1 MAGLTPPAILCCGEA
16 VMDFVPS
23 PLADGEQGFRP
34 VPGGAAVNTA
44 VALSRLGVASGFVG
58 ALSTDPMG
66 KRLSAWLA
74 AEGVDTRHAVE
85 LDAPSTIALAHP
97 LPDGNRFDL
106 YDEGSAGRSLTSDRI
121 PALPGTTKALVF
133 GGISLIHAPSADVF
147 EGLARRAKGTQIWL
161 DLNIRPG
168 LVTAPDEYR
177 ARLDRM
183 MALAHVIKVSDEDL
197 NWLGDMPVTDPA
209 QVLIHTQGASGAAA
223 HAGELS
229 IASPAPKVEVRDTV
243 GAGDVFNA
251 GFLAYL
257 HRNDLLAAPLALTH
271 ESLAAALAAG
281 NRAASLS
288 VTRPGADAPTLKEV
302 ECAP

>member
-1 MAGLTPPAILCCGEA
+1 MAGLKAPIILCCGEA
-16 VMDFVPS
+16 VMDFVPAR
-23 PLADGEQGFRP
+23 LADGEQGFRP

-44 VALSRLGVASGFVG
+44 VALKRLGVASGFVG
-58 ALSTDPMG
+58 ALSTDPVG
-66 KRLSAWLA
+66 KQLSAWLA

-97 LPDGNRFDL
+97 LPDGTRFDL
-106 YDEGSAGRSLTSDRI
+106 YDEGSAGRSLTPDRM
-121 PALPGTTKALVF
+121 PALPGTAKALVF
-133 GGISLIHAPSADVF
+133 GGISLIHAPSAEVF
-147 EGLARRAKGTQIWL
+147 EGLARQAKGALVWL

-168 LVTAPDEYR
+168 LVSDPDDYR

-183 MALAHVIKVSDEDL
+183 MAFAHVIKVSDEDL
-197 NWLGDMPVTDPA
+197 NWLGDRPA
-209 QVLIHTQGASGAAA
+209 TGPGQMLVHTQGGKGAVAQ
-223 HAGELS
+223 AGDLR
-229 IASPAPKVEVRDTV
+229 IACPAPKVEICDTV

-257 HRNDLLAAPLALTH
+257 DRNGLLAAPLTLTQH
-271 ESLAAALAAG
+271 NLAGALAAG